1 MESVYDKMKAELRE
15 QFKDMQMTL
24 KQCETADDG
33 LYVLSCVCLLSN
45 SNAQRFPYF
54 GFRTDIR
61 TTALDGNESSGA
73 PSRTTGGYHVH
84 STKQCISNGPNGAP
98 SGRGGF

>member
-1 MESVYDKMKAELRE
+1 MVSVYDKMKAELRE

-73 PSRTTGGYHVH
+73 PSRTTGGYHVR
-84 STKQCISNGPNGAP
+84 STK
-98 SGRGGF
+98 

>member
-1 MESVYDKMKAELRE
+1 MVSVYDKMKAKLRE
-15 QFKDMQMTL
+15 QFKGMQMTL

-45 SNAQRFPYF
+45 SNVQRFSYF

-61 TTALDGNESSGA
+61 VTALDGIESSGA
-73 PSRTTGGYHVH
+73 PSRVTGGYHAR
-84 STKQCISNGPNGAP
+84 STK
-98 SGRGGF
+98 